1 MNRRATG
8 KIRYGIAVFVAFLLV
23 MGSFVSY
30 AKSSVTLDPS
40 EKAVYQNMEVD
51 TILKAYDS
59 DAFGSERLFNGKN
72 YVVWGKLTAI
82 SSNRTT
88 FYVTDMDGESG
99 LTLICNAKQ
108 ALSELAD
115 LEAGDPVKVY
125 GKIVINTRS
134 EQSISL
140 AAQRVEL
147 AVGSPA
153 SLSTYSLLDGT
164 TRSKESM
171 KERTIGN
178 RDFVYYIPE
187 AWTAVEYSLPNVPG
201 YQYKLNNLSGEGT
214 AESLFLF
221 YVDSSYL
228 NRPGDIGKTD
238 QVQKAIIR
246 NILKNNNLSIRPD
259 YSILSSDI
267 ISSVIHADYCDF
279 DAYAGWYQDPNH
291 HNYRVEFLFFPAS
304 KDGVRVLLYV
314 YNTGDHVNDILFLMR
329 MIGG

>member
-8 KIRYGIAVFVAFLLV
+8 KMRYGIAVLLAFLLV

-51 TILKAYDS
+51 TILKAYDF

-201 YQYKLNNLSGEGT
+201 YQYKLNNLSGKGT

-228 NRPGDIGKTD
+228 NRPGDIGKTE

-246 NILKNNNLSIRPD
+246 NILKNDNLSIRPD

-267 ISSVIHADYCDF
+267 SSSVIHAEYCDF
-279 DAYAGWYQDPNH
+279 DAYSGWYQDPNH
-291 HNYRVEFLFFPAS
+291 HNYRVEFLFFPDS
-304 KDGVRVLLYV
+304 GDGVRVLLYV